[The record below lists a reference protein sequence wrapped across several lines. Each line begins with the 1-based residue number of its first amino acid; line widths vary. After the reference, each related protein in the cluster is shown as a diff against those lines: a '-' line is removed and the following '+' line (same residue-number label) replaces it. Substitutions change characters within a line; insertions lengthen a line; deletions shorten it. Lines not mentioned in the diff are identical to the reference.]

1 MVSLAP
7 VRRLICE
14 EEVAEE
20 VHVQRQLRGQQHQ
33 QVDQPLVAAIGAQLR
48 EDLLEVHADAAN
60 AEDLTR
66 MATCT
71 REKPPAKRAKACIA
85 SALAWSVVVS
95 ARQHDSPR
103 NE

>member
-48 EDLLEVHADAAN
+48 EDLLEVHAA
-60 AEDLTR
+60 AEDSTR
-66 MATCT
+66 TATCT
-71 REKPPAKRAKACIA
+71 REKPTAKRARACIA
-85 SALAWSVVVS
+85 SAFAWLVVVS

>member
-48 EDLLEVHADAAN
+48 EDLLEVHAD
-60 AEDLTR
+60 DLTR

-71 REKPPAKRAKACIA
+71 REEPTAKRAKACIA
-85 SALAWSVVVS
+85 SALAWLAVVS